1 MAAWWLMVKHA
12 AKHTHCTTF
21 GKVWL
26 HVTLLQQCWFSLNTT
41 HLLSLPQE
49 LLCLLA
55 SWHLALL
62 FQHTA
67 WSMGERGQ
75 AGGFPS
81 TCVANRRSP
90 WLCPLVGRWFTESW
104 PFTFSSQC
112 RGKAESLL
120 TLDADWPFSCFVM
133 AIDPTLEVSWE
144 RLRNL
149 ISSVYICVITAGEE
163 NSQVTDTY
171 LSSAEGAHLQL
182 TPLERMTHQEMVQ
195 TSRLSPSF
203 DPQQILQL
211 LSVKQSC
218 RYFSALSCYWS
229 LASKEV
235 HGKPHWKHSRVIST
249 CSAAVHCEKS
259 LPSGTAAPRTSSTGS
274 LSQSELSDV
283 SKGISS
289 LEEPKVWD
297 QRCPFTSAVPL
308 DTESNDEVCDYSV
321 PCTPWTLRTVTL
333 V

>member
-1 MAAWWLMVKHA
+1 MLPNTPTAPPL
-12 AKHTHCTTF
+12 AKYGCMSHCCSSV
-21 GKVWL
+21 G
-26 HVTLLQQCWFSLNTT
+26 S
-41 HLLSLPQE
+41 
-49 LLCLLA
+49 
-55 SWHLALL
+55 ALT
-62 FQHTA
+62 QHTCFHCPKSCSAFWLPGILPCSSSTQHGA
-67 WSMGERGQ
+67 WGREDKL
-75 AGGFPS
+75 GGFRVPVWQTGDLLDS
-81 TCVANRRSP
+81 VHLREGDS
-90 WLCPLVGRWFTESW
+90 ESW